1 MAWTAATS
9 NQERSCGQSLRF
21 PGRIPQELPIA
32 SPLPWKTLPRPA
44 PASASRLPS
53 RSVPNSSSSG
63 NVSNFPPLPETAA
76 RMAEIFSSA
85 SAAIPCSSKP
95 AQPRRKPFLLPQSR
109 RPALNLSP
117 HRPSQCRRPRL
128 VRRQRALSFRAQIP
142 SPISPIQPLAFRR
155 PALPRTTLQNP
166 PCVPLIPRD
175 EPSPNPQARPR
186 GKKGT
191 LCSPKDSFQISGA
204 STSNLSR
211 PKPFH
216 HPRRLL

>member
-32 SPLPWKTLPRPA
+32 SRPPWKTLPRPA

-53 RSVPNSSSSG
+53 RSVRNSSSSG
-63 NVSNFPPLPETAA
+63 NVNNFPPLPETAA

-85 SAAIPCSSKP
+85 SAAIPCFSKP

-128 VRRQRALSFRAQIP
+128 DPPPARTFISRSNPVPDLTHPVSRIP
-142 SPISPIQPLAFRR
+142 APRSPANTRKIRH
-155 PALPRTTLQNP
+155 
-166 PCVPLIPRD
+166 
-175 EPSPNPQARPR
+175 
-186 GKKGT
+186 
-191 LCSPKDSFQISGA
+191 A
-204 STSNLSR
+204 SS
-211 PKPFH
+211 
-216 HPRRLL
+216 